1 MCEEN
6 EESDDEEEQE
16 VLPSALIAKS
26 VKQIKVVKK
35 DDKMYPSLIDIEC
48 TTEVE
53 GEEEEEETNTSSVVG
68 AEDKEEDDD
77 IF

>member
-53 GEEEEEETNTSSVVG
+53 GEEEETNTSSVVG